1 MLVCVGF
8 GGEVPGPAGVAAVR
22 PQLADIGRRGL
33 LPAVTLGE
41 GQIVFE
47 HVLHLIDVIAQRGNL
62 GAIAQQC

>member
-1 MLVCVGF
+1 MAHAHLDRRPDVLGF
-8 GGEVPGPAGVAAVR
+8 FLHFPQ
-22 PQLADIGRRGL
+22 QLADVGRRGL

-62 GAIAQQC
+62 GAIAQQG